1 MFKFK
6 TSKPIAFAF
15 AVTMAAC
22 SGTPARKTVIFQAGD
37 KATVDKLNYSVVDTQ
52 IFTRLGEDPNVR
64 VPQNRFYVV
73 QLSVF
78 NAGTEDAAIPA
89 MSLVDDSGKTY
100 EELTDGNGVA
110 RWLGVIRHVSA
121 NQTETGTLVFD
132 APASHY
138 KMKLTDDTD
147 ANDVYIDIP
156 LSFAHE
162 QMSQSSGVP
171 EATDAPLIPAAPAPP
186 ADKKK
191 K

>member
-1 MFKFK
+1 
-6 TSKPIAFAF
+6 
-15 AVTMAAC
+15 
-22 SGTPARKTVIFQAGD
+22 
-37 KATVDKLNYSVVDTQ
+37 
-52 IFTRLGEDPNVR
+52 
-64 VPQNRFYVV
+64 
-73 QLSVF
+73 
-78 NAGTEDAAIPA
+78 

-110 RWLGVIRHVSA
+110 RWLGVIRHVGA
-121 NQTETGTLVFD
+121 NQTETGTILFD